1 MSLSDLTL
9 QGMEQYGGIDIKKNA
24 KKNTYK
30 GFAYSVALHALLILI
45 YVGWTWLNTEDDSKV
60 PRFRRKIS
68 SLAELAPPP
77 STSQDMA
84 APPPSAPTMDVS
96 KPTFGIPVPVPDIQ
110 APDQTMPDNTMP
122 TPPSDAPPGPAGPGG
137 PPGGDPGGAP
147 PPPPPPPPGD
157 PEQDAFIP
165 DITQDAK
172 PTQNIQSIV
181 KYPEQA
187 RKANLEGKVS
197 FSALIGED
205 GKVRK
210 VVIDKADYEVFKQPV
225 IDAVMSVRFTPALQN
240 QTPAKVWYSQT
251 VSFKINSK

>member
-24 KKNTYK
+24 EKNTYK

-45 YVGWTWLNTEDDSKV
+45 YVGWTWITSEDDSKI
-60 PRFRRKIS
+60 PHFRRKIS

-96 KPTFGIPVPVPDIQ
+96 RPTFGIPVPVPDIQ

-122 TPPSDAPPGPAGPGG
+122 TPPADPGSGPAGPGG
-137 PPGGDPGGAP
+137 PPGGESGNGP
-147 PPPPPPPPGD
+147 PPPPPPPDKD
-157 PEQDAFIP
+157 PEQDAFIEYTEEP
-165 DITQDAK
+165 K
-172 PTQNIQSIV
+172 PTQNIQGIV
-181 KYPEQA
+181 KYPETA

-197 FSALIGED
+197 FSALIGKD
-205 GKVRK
+205 GRVEK
-210 VVIDKADYEVFKQPV
+210 VVIDKSDYEVFKQPV
-225 IDAVMSVRFTPALQN
+225 IDAVMSVRFTPAKQN
-240 QTPAKVWYSQT
+240 QTPVKVWYSQT